1 MIGKHGPVAEHGIP
15 KSSRRLRGK
24 MTYFS
29 HPQTRSIT
37 IKTGI
42 SAGSASDISEI
53 WIWKFCSPNNP
64 VCFHHSSNPSAVL
77 WYPQLADQFHLRQ
90 FRFGFHL
97 QLHQLG
103 HSSTF
108 RYLHLSPVAILGKWW
123 PHWDS
128 FRGYSQ
134 LQPLF
139 GEGINH
145 TVRCSDSSRRST
157 QQPRST
163 TTSVLGDCITFSHC
177 VQLPAT
183 SDPFLPQALRTN
195 SSKSQPKKRLEHQW
209 GNSPKKSW
217 KYMFG

>member
-1 MIGKHGPVAEHGIP
+1 MDRLQNMAYQRVHDGYEAKWHIFPIPKQDPSQLKRESQLARLLTSLKSGSENFVAQTILYVFIIVPIQVLSCGIP
-15 KSSRRLRGK
+15 SWQISS
-24 MTYFS
+24 T
-29 HPQTRSIT
+29 
-37 IKTGI
+37 
-42 SAGSASDISEI
+42 SASFASVSI
-53 WIWKFCSPNNP
+53 FN
-64 VCFHHSSNPSAVL
+64 FTSSGTAAPS
-77 WYPQLADQFHLRQ
+77 
-90 FRFGFHL
+90 G
-97 QLHQLG
+97 
-103 HSSTF
+103 TC
-108 RYLHLSPVAILGKWW
+108 HLSPVAILGKWW